1 MIQLISRLLKEVN
14 SIVQLRVYDE
24 DGFLITINNILIKRD
39 MLDAELGAIRVNDN
53 DAVKTTLDSGK
64 IIYEAYS
71 YSEAEN
77 PTAKVDIYAVDKNA
91 AITLTGL
98 TVSQTYTLGAG
109 KGGQLTANVDLKVG
123 DNYFSIELKKSDG
136 SPSIYYTLRINSG

>member
-1 MIQLISRLLKEVN
+1 MM
-14 SIVQLRVYDE
+14 QLRQLWQRQDYIW
-24 DGFLITINNILIKRD
+24 GIP
-39 MLDAELGAIRVNDN
+39 
-53 DAVKTTLDSGK
+53 
-64 IIYEAYS
+64 

-136 SPSIYYTLRINSG
+136 SPSIYYTLRIKHIPVDVYLDDLYITRRTIQIRYRSIIHHL

>member
-1 MIQLISRLLKEVN
+1 MTMMQL
-14 SIVQLRVYDE
+14 
-24 DGFLITINNILIKRD
+24 
-39 MLDAELGAIRVNDN
+39 
-53 DAVKTTLDSGK
+53 KTTLDSGK

-109 KGGQLTANVDLKVG
+109 KGGQLYCKRRFEGWRQLLLD
-123 DNYFSIELKKSDG
+123 
-136 SPSIYYTLRINSG
+136 